1 MSNNIKKLIII
12 GSGPAG
18 LTAAIYAAR
27 ANLQPLVIEG
37 STPGGQLMNTSL
49 VENWPGEKS
58 IMGPKLMMNM
68 KEHAQSLKAEFLAQT
83 VTKVDFTKR
92 PFTLG
97 TDRNQELQTNA
108 LIIATGANP
117 KKLGVPGEQEYWG
130 KGVTTCAVC
139 DGAFYKDKKVVV
151 VGGGDTAM
159 EDASFLKR
167 FTKDVTILQLL
178 DKLTASHP
186 MQQRVLNDPDIK
198 IMYNSS
204 VTAFQGDGN
213 HVTEVTITNKQTN
226 EQSTIPIDGAFIA
239 IGLQPNTS
247 PFQGQIALDDWG
259 YIQTSNHTKTSV
271 EGVFVSGDAADYRY
285 RQAITAAGS
294 GCMAA
299 LDAERYL
306 SKTLQNS

>member
-1 MSNNIKKLIII
+1 M
-12 GSGPAG
+12 
-18 LTAAIYAAR
+18 T
-27 ANLQPLVIEG
+27 
-37 STPGGQLMNTSL
+37 TSL

-68 KEHAQSLKAEFLAQT
+68 KEHAQSLNTEFLAET
-83 VTKVDFTKR
+83 VTRVDFSKK
-92 PFTLG
+92 PFTVW
-97 TDRNQELQTNA
+97 TDRDKELQSNA

-117 KKLGVPGEQEYWG
+117 KKLGVTGEQEYWG

-151 VGGGDTAM
+151 IGGGDTAM

-167 FTKDVTILQLL
+167 FTKDVTIIQLL
-178 DKLTASHP
+178 DKLTASQP

-198 IMYNSS
+198 VIYNST
-204 VTAFQGDGN
+204 VTEFRGDGS
-213 HVTEVTITNKQTN
+213 HVTEITITNKQTN
-226 EQSTIPIDGAFIA
+226 EQTTMPIDGVFIA
-239 IGLQPNTS
+239 VGMKPNTK
-247 PFQGQIALDDWG
+247 PFEGHIALDKWG
-259 YIQTSNHTKTSV
+259 YIQVSDHTNTSI

-306 SKTLQNS
+306 EKITQKS